1 MTNFREMV
9 AMDSAVLRWWS
20 TMPRR
25 SPTVHGLLADPARR
39 ARMTRRRRAGG
50 PRARRDDRALAPY
63 LRARLNLVP
72 RRRPAGSSAPLA
84 ALRSRQPYAACAA
97 RPARVH
103 ARDLCQHIVAG
114 GAGKTP
120 VAIALAR
127 RLIELGKHPHFL
139 SRGYGGTEAGPLR
152 VDRARH
158 DAGQVGDEPLL
169 LAGVAPAWIAR
180 DRPAGARAAIAAGAD
195 VIVMDDGLQNPT
207 IEKDLSLMVV
217 DGGYG
222 FGNRH
227 VMPAGPLRETIDDG
241 LSRVDA
247 VVLIGDDEAG
257 CAASRWAQPRAA
269 CGLMPE
275 LGAEDIA
282 TATSSPSLIGVRCLR
297 RCASGV
303 ASSLRRS
310 FAITTIRRKTSC
322 TWSRSPRRRRW
333 R

>member
-1 MTNFREMV
+1 MRAPEFWSHGG
-9 AMDSAVLRWWS
+9 ALPAVLS
-20 TMPRR
+20 
-25 SPTVHGLLADPARR
+25 
-39 ARMTRRRRAGG
+39 
-50 PRARRDDRALAPY
+50 
-63 LRARLNLVP
+63 
-72 RRRPAGSSAPLA
+72 PLA
-84 ALRSRQPYAACAA
+84 ALYDLGSRTQRALA
-97 RPARVH
+97 RPWRASVPVIC
-103 ARDLCQHIVAG
+103 AGNIVAG

-180 DRPAGARAAIAAGAD
+180 DRPAGARAAITAGAD
-195 VIVMDDGLQNPT
+195 MIVMDDGLQNPT

-247 VVLIGDDEAG
+247 VVLVGDDEAG
-257 CAASRWAQPRAA
+257 CARLLDGRKPVLRAR
-269 CGLMPE
+269 LMPE

-282 TATSSPSLIGVRCLR
+282 NRDVVAFAGIGRPEKFFATLR
-297 RCASGV
+297 ELGCRIV
-303 ASSLRRS
+303 AARS
-310 FAITTIRRKTSC
+310 FADHHRYTAEDVMHLVEVAAAREAIAVTTEKDAVRLPPEARGMVRVLKVALQ
-322 TWSRSPRRRRW
+322 WESPAALDTILKNVL
-333 R
+333 